1 VGTGPL
7 TYQWRKD
14 GSALGSPGT
23 VASLT
28 LTNVQVADVGAYSVV
43 VSNAFGTAV
52 SRDANLSV
60 LPGGFSATHATVGRG
75 YVAGGTVK
83 ISTTITY
90 TGTLTALAYQMLLP
104 AGWSYLAGAGSE
116 GDIRP
121 IVGEV
126 DLLEWAWTSVPASP
140 VTFTV
145 TLRVPAGTT
154 GAHAVTGLVSTR
166 PGPIQFVPQPDPLV
180 LNPTTTHSADSN
192 QDFRIGLIEL
202 TRVVEL
208 FNTRYGATRTG
219 AYKVDPTTED
229 GFTIDQTRSGA
240 AVLSL
245 YHSADTNA
253 DGRISL
259 VELTR
264 VIELYNTRSGTTRT
278 GAYHVQAGS
287 EDGFEPGP

>member
-1 VGTGPL
+1 
-7 TYQWRKD
+7 
-14 GSALGSPGT
+14 
-23 VASLT
+23 
-28 LTNVQVADVGAYSVV
+28 
-43 VSNAFGTAV
+43 
-52 SRDANLSV
+52 
-60 LPGGFSATHATVGRG
+60 
-75 YVAGGTVK
+75 
-83 ISTTITY
+83 
-90 TGTLTALAYQMLLP
+90 
-104 AGWSYLAGAGSE
+104 
-116 GDIRP
+116 
-121 IVGEV
+121 
-126 DLLEWAWTSVPASP
+126 
-140 VTFTV
+140 
-145 TLRVPAGTT
+145 
-154 GAHAVTGLVSTR
+154 
-166 PGPIQFVPQPDPLV
+166 